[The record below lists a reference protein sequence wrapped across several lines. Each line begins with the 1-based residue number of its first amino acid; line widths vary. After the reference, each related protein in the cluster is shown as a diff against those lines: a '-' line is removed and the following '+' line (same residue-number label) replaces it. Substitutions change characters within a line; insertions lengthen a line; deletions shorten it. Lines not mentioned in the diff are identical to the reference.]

1 MHVVHARRQPA
12 LHAAYMHAHARA
24 HARAYRR
31 YQTRRTMTA
40 SLQGAPATL
49 PAPAGYGMRAKDA
62 SKNSR
67 RRGDARMARM
77 ARMARTARGH
87 RQGIG
92 TGLPLPAHH
101 IAPRVGLHPHL
112 QRKVLAEGKRGAVR
126 DLEVHA
132 AQRVLTRQCVRPLRP
147 HSKPLSPT
155 AFRPGQHPLHPCL
168 PNPSNAPV
176 LVDDEHHFLPPPPP
190 WTTPTLGPPRTPGLS
205 NFCATRGSKEQD
217 AGHSA

>member
-132 AQRVLTRQCVRPLRP
+132 AQRVLKSQCVRAPQASLQAALSHRFSARSAPPAPLP
-147 HSKPLSPT
+147 
-155 AFRPGQHPLHPCL
+155 A
-168 PNPSNAPV
+168 
-176 LVDDEHHFLPPPPP
+176 
-190 WTTPTLGPPRTPGLS
+190 
-205 NFCATRGSKEQD
+205 
-217 AGHSA
+217 